1 MLPTVVN
8 YALSSTFG
16 TTAIAKAQG
25 STSGLIALN
34 GTYGTASPL
43 SSLNSAVIS
52 NQQQRIT
59 VTSGSSDTGIYFHVV
74 GLNQAG
80 FTISEYFAGAA
91 AGLTVQSNLDYQTV
105 ISVQPSASSVAQTL
119 ATTANTVSVGINT
132 TGSTPW
138 FIVNTHVSPSNIQYG
153 TVLQTGAATWSIQYT
168 YDDPNNPPA
177 GQSYAQ
183 PFNHPTIVNVTAS
196 IDGSSNDPLFAWRL
210 LISAGTGTVR
220 AVGIQA
226 GIGGP

>member
-8 YALSSTFG
+8 YALSSTYG

-74 GLNQAG
+74 GLNQIG

-91 AGLTVQSNLDYQTV
+91 AGLTVESNLDY
-105 ISVQPSASSVAQTL
+105 
-119 ATTANTVSVGINT
+119 
-132 TGSTPW
+132 
-138 FIVNTHVSPSNIQYG
+138 
-153 TVLQTGAATWSIQYT
+153 
-168 YDDPNNPPA
+168 
-177 GQSYAQ
+177 
-183 PFNHPTIVNVTAS
+183 
-196 IDGSSNDPLFAWRL
+196 
-210 LISAGTGTVR
+210 
-220 AVGIQA
+220 
-226 GIGGP
+226 

>member
-16 TTAIAKAQG
+16 TTAIALAQG

-43 SSLNSAVIS
+43 STLGSAVITQ
-52 NQQQRIT
+52 QQQRIT
-59 VTSGSSDTGIYFHVV
+59 VTSGSSDTGIYFHVI

-80 FTISEYFAGAA
+80 FTIAEYFAGAG
-91 AGLTVQSNLDYQTV
+91 AGLTVQSNLDYRTV

-119 ATTANTVSVGINT
+119 ATTANTVSVGLNT

-138 FIVNTHVSPSNIQYG
+138 FIVNTHATPSNIAYG
-153 TVLQTGAATWSIQYT
+153 TVLQSG
-168 YDDPNNPPA
+168 
-177 GQSYAQ
+177 
-183 PFNHPTIVNVTAS
+183 
-196 IDGSSNDPLFAWRL
+196 L
-210 LISAGTGTVR
+210 
-220 AVGIQA
+220 
-226 GIGGP
+226 